1 MIVAMPTVAI
11 VGRPNVGKSTL
22 FNRLAGGRV
31 AIVEDT
37 PGVTRD
43 RIYREAEW
51 LNKKFMLIDTGGLN
65 WENDELSSEV
75 KAQAEMAIEE
85 ADVIV
90 FVVDAKTGIVA
101 DDEEIASL
109 LRKSGKPVVLAVN
122 KVENFDKQPVYEFYS
137 LGIGDPIPISAL
149 HGINTGDLLDK
160 IVSYFPPKEEDDE
173 PEDVIKV
180 AIVGRPNVGKSSLVN
195 YLLGGKRVIVS
206 NIPGTTR
213 DAIDTYVKWQNQNYL
228 FIDTAGMRRKSKIEN
243 PVERYS
249 VLRALRAIERA
260 DVVLILIDGTE
271 GVTEQDKKIAGYV
284 YEQGK
289 GSIIVVNKW
298 DLVPKDDKTMARY
311 NENIREELGFMQY
324 APIMYISALTGQR
337 VMKLFEVINLVAEQ
351 ASRRIATSILNQLMS
366 EIVALNP
373 PPTDK
378 GKRLKIFYTTQVG
391 VKPPKFVLFV
401 NEPDLMHFSYQRYIE
416 NQFRKAFGF
425 EGNPIKF
432 VVRQKKGEK

>member
-1 MIVAMPTVAI
+1 MKVAIPTVAI

-22 FNRLAGGRV
+22 FNRLAGGKI
-31 AIVEDT
+31 AIVEDI

-51 LNKKFMLIDTGGLN
+51 LNKKFMLIDTGGIS
-65 WENDELSSEV
+65 WGNDKISSEV
-75 KAQAEMAIEE
+75 KAQAEMAVDE

-90 FVVDAKTGIVA
+90 FVVDAKTGPVG

-122 KVENFDKQPVYEFYS
+122 KVENFAEQTVYEFYS
-137 LGIGDPIPISAL
+137 LGIGEPIPISAL

-160 IVSYFPPKEEDDE
+160 IVSYFPPEQENNE
-173 PEDVIKV
+173 PSDVIKV

-195 YLLGGKRVIVS
+195 YFLGEKRVIVS

-213 DAIDTYVKWQNQNYL
+213 DAIDTYVKWHNQNYL
-228 FIDTAGMRRKSKIEN
+228 IIDTAGMRKKSKIEN
-243 PVERYS
+243 SIERYS
-249 VLRALRAIERA
+249 VLRSLKAIERA

-289 GSIIVVNKW
+289 ASIIVVNKW
-298 DLVPKDDKTMARY
+298 DLVIKDDKTMNRY
-311 NENIREELGFMQY
+311 DENIREELGFMQY

-337 VMKLFEVINLVAEQ
+337 VMKLFEIINLVAEQ
-351 ASRRIATSILNQLMS
+351 ASRRIATNVLNQLIS

-373 PPTDK
+373 PPSDK
-378 GKRLKIFYTTQVG
+378 GKRLKIYYTTQVG

-401 NEPDLMHFSYQRYIE
+401 NEPDLLHFSYKRYIE

-432 VVRQKKGEK
+432 LIRQKKGE